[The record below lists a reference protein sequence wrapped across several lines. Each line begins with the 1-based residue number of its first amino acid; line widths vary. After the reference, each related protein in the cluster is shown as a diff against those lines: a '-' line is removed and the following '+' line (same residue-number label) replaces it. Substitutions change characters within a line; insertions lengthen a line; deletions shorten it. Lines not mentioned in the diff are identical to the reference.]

1 MNNVEFAGDL
11 KKFIGLQ
18 NENLNFKLNVIGH
31 NLLEIVNQDTDH
43 KFVLLFIKN
52 SQVTITVPNE
62 INYIT
67 DVIILENV
75 LRCIEN
81 SALEVSR

>member
-1 MNNVEFAGDL
+1 MDNVKFANDL
-11 KKFIGLQ
+11 QKFIGLQ
-18 NENLNFKLNVIGH
+18 NENLNFKLNVIGR

-52 SQVTITVPNE
+52 SQVTITVPSE

-67 DVIILENV
+67 DAIILENV

>member
-1 MNNVEFAGDL
+1 MNNVKFANDL
-11 KKFIGLQ
+11 QKFIGLQ

-52 SQVTITVPNE
+52 SQVTITVPSE

-67 DVIILENV
+67 DAIILENV

>member
-1 MNNVEFAGDL
+1 MNNITFAHDL

-18 NENLNFKLNVIGH
+18 SDNLNFKLKIIGRDLDII
-31 NLLEIVNQDTDH
+31 NCDTGH

-52 SQVTITVPNE
+52 NQVTITVPSE

-75 LRCIEN
+75 LRCVEN

>member
-1 MNNVEFAGDL
+1 MNNITFAHDL

-18 NENLNFKLNVIGH
+18 NNNLNFKLNIIGN
-31 NLLEIVNQDTDH
+31 NLLEIVNQDTEH

-52 SQVTITVPNE
+52 SQVTITVPSE
-62 INYIT
+62 INCIT

>member
-1 MNNVEFAGDL
+1 MNNVEFANDL
-11 KKFIGLQ
+11 EKFVGLQ
-18 NENLNFKLNVIGH
+18 SNNLNFKLNIIGN
-31 NLLEIVNQDTDH
+31 NLLEIINQDTGH
-43 KFVLLFIKN
+43 KFVLLFVKN
-52 SQVTITVPNE
+52 NQVTITVPDE

-67 DVIILENV
+67 DAIILENV

>member
-1 MNNVEFAGDL
+1 MDNVKFANDL
-11 KKFIGLQ
+11 QKFIGLQ

>member
-1 MNNVEFAGDL
+1 MDNVEFADDL

-18 NENLNFKLNVIGH
+18 SNNLNFKLNIIGN

-52 SQVTITVPNE
+52 SQVAITVPNE

-75 LRCIEN
+75 LRCVEN

>member
-1 MNNVEFAGDL
+1 MNNITFAHDL

-18 NENLNFKLNVIGH
+18 SNNLNFKLKIIGR
-31 NLLEIVNQDTDH
+31 NLEIINCDTNH
-43 KFVLLFIKN
+43 KFVVLFIKN
-52 SQVTITVPNE
+52 NQVIIAVPNE

-67 DVIILENV
+67 DLIILENV

>member
-1 MNNVEFAGDL
+1 MNNITFAHDL

-18 NENLNFKLNVIGH
+18 NNNLNFKLNIIGN
-31 NLLEIVNQDTDH
+31 NLLEIVNQDTEH

-52 SQVTITVPNE
+52 SQVTITVPSE

-67 DVIILENV
+67 DAIILENV

>member
-1 MNNVEFAGDL
+1 MNNITFAHDL

-18 NENLNFKLNVIGH
+18 SDNLNFKLNIIGN
-31 NLLEIVNQDTDH
+31 NLLEIVNQDTEH
-43 KFVLLFIKN
+43 KCVLLFIKN
-52 SQVTITVPNE
+52 SQVTITVPSE

-67 DVIILENV
+67 DAIILENV

-81 SALEVSR
+81 SALQVSR

>member
-1 MNNVEFAGDL
+1 MDNVTFANDL

-18 NENLNFKLNVIGH
+18 SNNLNFKLNIIGN
-31 NLLEIVNQDTDH
+31 NLLEIVNQDTEH

-52 SQVTITVPNE
+52 SQVTITVPSE

-67 DVIILENV
+67 DAIILENV

-81 SALEVSR
+81 SAFEVSR

>member
-1 MNNVEFAGDL
+1 MDNVTFAHDL

-18 NENLNFKLNVIGH
+18 SDNLNFKLKIVGH
-31 NLLEIVNQDTDH
+31 NLEVINCDTDH
-43 KFVLLFIKN
+43 KFKLLFIKN
-52 SQVTITVPNE
+52 NQVTITVPSE

>member
-1 MNNVEFAGDL
+1 MDNVEFADDL

-18 NENLNFKLNVIGH
+18 SDNLNFKLDIIGN

-52 SQVTITVPNE
+52 SQVTITVPSE

-75 LRCIEN
+75 LRCVEN